1 MEYVEKAQA
10 LLKENT
16 TQVAVGLL
24 LVVVLVA
31 VAWYYLGRKS
41 VSNDAGVLKNQARV
55 NATTTD
61 AQNEMP
67 PTSTGNSQED
77 LEKQLSSMGNVREEQ
92 SESE

>member
-1 MEYVEKAQA
+1 MEYVEKAQV

-41 VSNDAGVLKNQARV
+41 SSNDAGVLENQARV
-55 NATTTD
+55 NAVSTD
-61 AQNEMP
+61 AQNGMP
-67 PTSTGNSQED
+67 PTSTGNSQEE

>member
-1 MEYVEKAQA
+1 MEYVEKAQV
-10 LLKENT
+10 LFKENT

-41 VSNDAGVLKNQARV
+41 VSNDAGVLENQARV

-61 AQNEMP
+61 AQNEPP
-67 PTSTGNSQED
+67 PTSTGNSQEE
-77 LEKQLSSMGNVREEQ
+77 LEKQLSSMGNVSEGQ